1 MNECSPGWSALTD
14 GMRSLLLSQWQ
25 LGQQAARLLGRAGAA
40 ALQRAGSVRPVAG
53 ACGCEIPEPCWMP
66 LPLGERCCQ
75 LAPGEKG
82 TLCLVVS
89 NGDFRPHS
97 YQFAATGKSAAQV
110 SFSQAAATLGPK
122 ERIAVTATFTLP
134 PGAKADGD
142 CSCVDHEALIWVRGC
157 RNHYLRWRV
166 DSVAKGLGCRH
177 EVRVDDS
184 PDYVLH
190 WYDHFYVARPCPGV
204 AGREP
209 AAAGRMRAGR

>member
-25 LGQQAARLLGRAGAA
+25 LGQQAARLLGRASAA

-53 ACGCEIPEPCWMP
+53 ACSCEIPEPCWMP
-66 LPLGERCCQ
+66 LPLGERCCP

-97 YQFAATGKSAAQV
+97 YQFAATGKSAAHV

-122 ERIAVTATFTLP
+122 ERIAVTVTFTLP
-134 PGAKADGD
+134 PGAKADAD
-142 CSCVDHEALIWVRGC
+142 CSCIDHEALIWVRGC

-177 EVRVDDS
+177 EVAVDDN

-204 AGREP
+204 AGRDP